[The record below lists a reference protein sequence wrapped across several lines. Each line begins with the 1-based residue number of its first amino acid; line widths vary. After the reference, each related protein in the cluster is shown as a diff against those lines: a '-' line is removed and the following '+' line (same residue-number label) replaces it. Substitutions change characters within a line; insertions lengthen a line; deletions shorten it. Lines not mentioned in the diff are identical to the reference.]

1 MTRIAIVE
9 GDGIGHEVIPV
20 ASAILETL
28 HPEYEYF
35 SVDVGFHRWE
45 MTGCPC
51 ADRDIAELKTADAI
65 LFGAITTPPMKDYQ
79 SVVLRLRK
87 SLDLYA
93 NLRPVKGNGFDIM
106 IVRENTEG
114 LYSGIEEIS
123 PSRATTLRVVTR
135 TGTERIIR
143 CALRLARKRKGKITV
158 GHKANVLKSD
168 VLFRDICLAEA
179 QAAGIS
185 CNDKYIDA
193 LALDILQHPASYDV
207 VVTTNIFGD
216 ILSDMASYLVGGLG
230 LIPSANIGDQHAL
243 FEPVHGSAPDIA
255 GKTSPTRLQP
265 FGVRRCSLPTAGTIQ
280 VLTALRWRCRKCSH
294 RESGPGTSGIGRDP
308 GVRRSGSRAF
318 NRGITHGMVRT
329 CISIKIQTYTRHTSA
344 PNGVPA
350 KGTTSCSSPIRSDS
364 CLISARMIMRI
375 AK

>member
-20 ASAILETL
+20 AQNVLKLL

-35 SVDVGFHRWE
+35 PVEVGYHRWE

-51 ADRDIAELKTADAI
+51 ADHDIAELKTADAI

-79 SVVLRLRK
+79 SVILRIRK
-87 SLDLYA
+87 VLDLYA

-123 PSRATTLRVVTR
+123 ADRATTLRVVTR
-135 TGTERIIR
+135 EGTERVVRSAI
-143 CALRLARKRKGKITV
+143 RLAQQRSGRLTI

-179 QAAGIS
+179 KASGVS
-185 CNDKYIDA
+185 CNDKFIDA
-193 LALDILQHPASYDV
+193 LALDLLLHPASYDV

-216 ILSDMASYLVGGLG
+216 ILSDTTSYLVGGLG
-230 LIPSANIGDQHAL
+230 LVPSANIGDRYAL

-255 GKTSPTRLQP
+255 GQNIANPIAALRSAGMLLAYCGDAQGSDRIESAIQEVLSGGIRTRDL
-265 FGVRRCSLPTAGTIQ
+265 GGSAGTREFGEAVIR
-280 VLTALRWRCRKCSH
+280 ALVRK
-294 RESGPGTSGIGRDP
+294 E
-308 GVRRSGSRAF
+308 
-318 NRGITHGMVRT
+318 
-329 CISIKIQTYTRHTSA
+329 
-344 PNGVPA
+344 
-350 KGTTSCSSPIRSDS
+350 
-364 CLISARMIMRI
+364 
-375 AK
+375 